1 MPLVAIL
8 IDILTMG
15 GYFIQLNHG
24 GPLLY
29 LAGLVFQTVL
39 TVLLLIL
46 MIGYHGKR
54 HTGYRPEG
62 YSYLTI
68 RYGII
73 VLSFIINGLVLF
85 LYGWNYFGAN
95 DVIFSAF

>member
-73 VLSFIINGLVLF
+73 VLPSLLMGL
-85 LYGWNYFGAN
+85 YYFYMG
-95 DVIFSAF
+95 